1 MAEVEEARSIAPSTS
16 AVSSP
21 TVAAMTSTV
30 EPAPAVSA
38 VIVVAAV
45 SVGSVVAAR
54 GFVFVVPTAT
64 TRAKGDA
71 YDHNYSHHDR
81 NYKKRSHSDSPL
93 SDFPNLCLI
102 LLLCGRCIQLG
113 AHFGWVCVLG
123 GFETRPYDMVGYEVV
138 GARTRA
144 LGRGSYTLWDSRND

>member
-1 MAEVEEARSIAPSTS
+1 MGAPGWGTRTTRLRNLPEMAEVEEARSIAPSTS

-21 TVAAMTSTV
+21 TVAAMTST
-30 EPAPAVSA
+30 

-93 SDFPNLCLI
+93 LGFPESMPDSTLVRSMHTTWGTFWVGLSF
-102 LLLCGRCIQLG
+102 GR
-113 AHFGWVCVLG
+113 V
-123 GFETRPYDMVGYEVV
+123 
-138 GARTRA
+138 
-144 LGRGSYTLWDSRND
+144 